1 MSYLFHSLQQFG
13 FSSLEEVTASR
24 LKRAFK
30 RTVAMAHPDKG
41 GDEGRFDAMLG
52 SYVYLCET
60 LHRLNGGRTILHS
73 VNAPDELKEQRA
85 NQYLNELFDDL
96 VEERKDDKP
105 LPDDFHEQ
113 FAASH
118 INEHANGYDAWFKST
133 NASDKA
139 DPKAE
144 STSKSN
150 HKNSQDKPPFKEH
163 VEDGRGNILYGDIQL
178 DEEKVENFHSTFEE
192 KVRIG
197 KPAATALALHLD
209 DMAYSAGIGT
219 ALIKA
224 GSYTSQPGL
233 RPEYVDLYS
242 AYTSENTMFD
252 KLVPI
257 KERTYEE
264 LLKEREEVYTA
275 CTDDDAAVIAAYAKK
290 KIDDEIEHKRA
301 LESYFKNGAF
311 IGNDEVFIGNDTNE
325 VITNEVIT
333 NDEKKE
339 ESNEQNFVI
348 QL

>member
-60 LHRLNGGRTILHS
+60 LHRLNGGRTVLHS

-85 NQYLNELFDDL
+85 NQYLNELFDAL
-96 VEERKDDKP
+96 SLEEARKDDKP

-118 INEHANGYDAWFKST
+118 INEHANGYDAWFKGT
-133 NASDKA
+133 A
-139 DPKAE
+139 DPKGPKGDPKGEAL
-144 STSKSN
+144 K
-150 HKNSQDKPPFKEH
+150 PFKEH
-163 VEDGRGNILYGDIQL
+163 IEDGRGNVLYGDIQL
-178 DEEKVENFHSTFEE
+178 EEEKVENFHSTFEE
-192 KVRIG
+192 KARIG
-197 KPAATALALHLD
+197 KPVATALALHLD
-209 DMAYSAGIGT
+209 DMAYSVGVGT

-242 AYTSENTMFD
+242 AYTTENTMFD

-264 LLKEREEVYTA
+264 LLKEREEVYSA
-275 CTDDDAAVIAAYAKK
+275 CTDDDAAVIAAYARK

-311 IGNDEVFIGNDTNE
+311 ITDDDSKLE
-325 VITNEVIT
+325 
-333 NDEKKE
+333 
-339 ESNEQNFVI
+339 
-348 QL
+348 

>member
-60 LHRLNGGRTILHS
+60 IHRLNGGRTILHS

-96 VEERKDDKP
+96 VEEARKDDKP

-118 INEHANGYDAWFKST
+118 VNEHANGYDAWFKSGDDPKST
-133 NASDKA
+133 NASNKA
-139 DPKAE
+139 DPKA
-144 STSKSN
+144 
-150 HKNSQDKPPFKEH
+150 DKPFKEH
-163 VEDGRGNILYGDIQL
+163 IEDGRGNVLYGDIQL

-192 KVRIG
+192 KARIG
-197 KPAATALALHLD
+197 KPAPTTLALHLD
-209 DMAYSAGIGT
+209 DMAYSACIGT

-264 LLKEREEVYTA
+264 LLKEREEVYSV
-275 CTDDDAAVIAAYAKK
+275 CTDDDAEVIAAYAKK
-290 KIDDEIEHKRA
+290 KIDDEIEHKKA

-311 IGNDEVFIGNDTNE
+311 IADGIQG
-325 VITNEVIT
+325 
-333 NDEKKE
+333 DEKK

>member
-118 INEHANGYDAWFKST
+118 VNEHANGYDAWYKGT
-133 NASDKA
+133 A
-139 DPKAE
+139 DMKGTAL
-144 STSKSN
+144 K
-150 HKNSQDKPPFKEH
+150 PFKEH
-163 VEDGRGNILYGDIQL
+163 AEDGRGNVLYGDIQL

-192 KVRIG
+192 KARIG
-197 KPAATALALHLD
+197 KPAPTTLALHLD
-209 DMAYSAGIGT
+209 DMAYSAGVGT

-264 LLKEREEVYTA
+264 LLKEREEVYSV

-290 KIDDEIEHKRA
+290 KIDDEIEHKKA

-311 IGNDEVFIGNDTNE
+311 IGNGTNEVITNKVITNE
-325 VITNEVIT
+325 VITNEVIQ
-333 NDEKKE
+333 DEKKE

>member
-60 LHRLNGGRTILHS
+60 LHRLNGGRSILYS

-96 VEERKDDKP
+96 NLEEARKDDKP

-118 INEHANGYDAWFKST
+118 VNEHANGYDAWFKSGG
-133 NASDKA
+133 DQ
-139 DPKAE
+139 
-144 STSKSN
+144 KSEAL
-150 HKNSQDKPPFKEH
+150 KPFKEH
-163 VEDGRGNILYGDIQL
+163 VEDGRGNVLYGDIQL
-178 DEEKVENFHSTFEE
+178 EEEKVENFHSTFEE
-192 KVRIG
+192 KARIG
-197 KPAATALALHLD
+197 KPAPTTLALHLD

-264 LLKEREEVYTA
+264 LLKEREEVYSA
-275 CTDDDAAVIAAYAKK
+275 CTDEDAAAIAAYAKK
-290 KIDDEIEHKRA
+290 KIDDEIEHKKA

-311 IGNDEVFIGNDTNE
+311 ITNGTNEVIINE
-325 VITNEVIT
+325 VITNEVIQG
-333 NDEKKE
+333 DEKKE

>member
-13 FSSLEEVTASR
+13 FNSLEEVTASR

-30 RTVAMAHPDKG
+30 RTVAMEHPDKG

-96 VEERKDDKP
+96 VLDAANKP

-113 FAASH
+113 FAATH
-118 INEHANGYDAWFKST
+118 INEHANGYDAWYKAT
-133 NASDKA
+133 NTNK
-139 DPKAE
+139 
-144 STSKSN
+144 T
-150 HKNSQDKPPFKEH
+150 PFKEH
-163 VEDGRGNILYGDIQL
+163 IGDGQGNILYGDIQL
-178 DEEKVENFHSTFEE
+178 DEEKVENFHNTFEE
-192 KVRIG
+192 KARIG
-197 KPAATALALHLD
+197 KPVPSTLALHLD
-209 DMAYSAGIGT
+209 DMAYSSFTGT
-219 ALIKA
+219 ALIKSGA
-224 GSYTSQPGL
+224 FMSQPGV

-252 KLVPI
+252 KLMPI
-257 KERTYEE
+257 KERTYDE

-275 CTDDDAAVIAAYAKK
+275 TTDEDAAIIAAYAKK

-311 IGNDEVFIGNDTNE
+311 IGNE
-325 VITNEVIT
+325 
-333 NDEKKE
+333 DEKKE
-339 ESNEQNFVI
+339 VGFII

>member
-41 GDEGRFDAMLG
+41 GDEGRFDALLG

-60 LHRLNGGRTILHS
+60 LHRLNGGRAVLHS

-96 VEERKDDKP
+96 SLEERKDDKP

-118 INEHANGYDAWFKST
+118 INEHANGYDAWFKADMKGT
-133 NASDKA
+133 ADQKASQEK
-139 DPKAE
+139 
-144 STSKSN
+144 
-150 HKNSQDKPPFKEH
+150 PFKEH
-163 VEDGRGNILYGDIQL
+163 TEDGRGNILYGDIQL
-178 DEEKVENFHSTFEE
+178 EEEKVDNFHGTFEE
-192 KVRIG
+192 KARIG
-197 KPAATALALHLD
+197 KPAPTTLALHLD
-209 DMAYSAGIGT
+209 DMAYSAGVGT

-242 AYTSENTMFD
+242 AYTTENTMFD

-264 LLKEREEVYTA
+264 LLKEREEIYSA
-275 CTDDDAAVIAAYAKK
+275 STDDDAATIAAYAKK

-311 IGNDEVFIGNDTNE
+311 IADGTNE

-333 NDEKKE
+333 NEVIQDEKK
-339 ESNEQNFVI
+339 SNEQNFVI

>member
-52 SYVYLCET
+52 SYIYLCET

-96 VEERKDDKP
+96 VEHKDDKP

-118 INEHANGYDAWFKST
+118 INEHANGYDAWFKGEA
-133 NASDKA
+133 NMK
-139 DPKAE
+139 
-144 STSKSN
+144 
-150 HKNSQDKPPFKEH
+150 PFKEH
-163 VEDGRGNILYGDIQL
+163 VEDGQGNILYGDIQL

-192 KVRIG
+192 KVCIG

-209 DMAYSAGIGT
+209 DMAYSAGTGT

-311 IGNDEVFIGNDTNE
+311 IGNGTQDE
-325 VITNEVIT
+325 
-333 NDEKKE
+333 EK
-339 ESNEQNFVI
+339 SNAQNFVI